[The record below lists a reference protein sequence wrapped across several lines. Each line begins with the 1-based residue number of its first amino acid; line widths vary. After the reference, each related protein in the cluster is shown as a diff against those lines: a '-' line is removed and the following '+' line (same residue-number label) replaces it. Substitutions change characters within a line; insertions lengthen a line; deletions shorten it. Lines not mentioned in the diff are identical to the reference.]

1 MNPILVAL
9 DVDTT
14 AQALAAAHT
23 VRGHVG
29 GLKIGKQLFTSEGP
43 TLVRELA
50 ARGDRVFLDLKYHDI
65 PNTVAGAV
73 RAATALGVWMV
84 NVHASGGLKMMQ
96 AARQAAEEAAGH
108 QDQRPLVIAVT
119 VLTSMDDEALASVGV
134 SRSLAEQVGAL
145 AAMAQDAGLDGVV
158 ASPQEIGVIRARCG
172 ASLSD
177 RHTWHPQRPSHR
189 RRRSGAHVVGRRGHG
204 RRRELSGD
212 WATDSTSVGPWK
224 GRGGDQTLIA
234 DCRLTIA
241 TNKTGRAEGKPE
253 CHRRSSVQASIYFA
267 VITKC
272 PRRFCD
278 QHDSASS
285 VQKGVSL
292 PLLIVRMRSALMPRL
307 TR

>member
-9 DVDTT
+9 DVDST

-84 NVHASGGLKMMQ
+84 NVHASGGLQMMQ
-96 AARQAAEEAAGH
+96 AARLAAEQAAGS
-108 QDQRPLVIAVT
+108 QNQRPLVIAVT
-119 VLTSMDDEALASVGV
+119 VLTSMDDATLASVGV
-134 SRSLAEQVGAL
+134 SRPLSEQVGAL

-172 ASLSD
+172 PAFQIV
-177 RHTWHPQRPSHR
+177 TPGI
-189 RRRSGAHVVGRRGHG
+189 RSGPAIAGDDQARTLSAAEAMAAGANYLVIGRPILRALDPGRAAEEIARSLANDKGRRTRDEGHG
-204 RRRELSGD
+204 
-212 WATDSTSVGPWK
+212 
-224 GRGGDQTLIA
+224 
-234 DCRLTIA
+234 
-241 TNKTGRAEGKPE
+241 
-253 CHRRSSVQASIYFA
+253 
-267 VITKC
+267 
-272 PRRFCD
+272 PR
-278 QHDSASS
+278 
-285 VQKGVSL
+285 
-292 PLLIVRMRSALMPRL
+292 P
-307 TR
+307 